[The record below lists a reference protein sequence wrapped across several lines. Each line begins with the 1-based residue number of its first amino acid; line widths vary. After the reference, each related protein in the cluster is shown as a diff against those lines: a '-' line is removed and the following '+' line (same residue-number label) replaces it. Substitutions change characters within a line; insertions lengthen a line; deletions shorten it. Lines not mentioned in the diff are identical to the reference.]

1 MKPWDFVRFSQRESA
16 VLLLQSVSCV
26 QPQRPQHPRPPVLH
40 CLLEFAQT
48 HVTESM
54 MPSTHLIPCSQC
66 FPASGPFPVSWL
78 FPSGGHSTGASA
90 SASVLPVNTQDW
102 SPLGRTGW
110 LSVQSRGL
118 SGTTDWKHRS
128 FGTQPSLWHKPHSC
142 TWRLENHSFDR
153 LDLCWQSDVCFLI
166 RCLVSSQRMC
176 RSRKQ
181 RKRKEGAGREEM
193 VPGKPRRPT
202 DGSGPPFGSAYMT
215 LGIRGWILQQQ
226 QTSVSVIA

>member
-1 MKPWDFVRFSQRESA
+1 MRFCEILPKRICCSTSSISQLCPTPETA
-16 VLLLQSVSCV
+16 A
-26 QPQRPQHPRPPVLH
+26 PQTPRPSLSAGVRSDSCH
-40 CLLEFAQT
+40 WVDDA
-48 HVTESM
+48 
-54 MPSTHLIPCSQC
+54 STHLIPCSQC

-181 RKRKEGAGREEM
+181 RKRREGAGREEM